1 MEGVVKILDRE
12 MQDMEVLMAEEVV
25 ILVAASP
32 VHIRAVEEVEEVL
45 P

>member
-25 ILVAASP
+25 ILVAVAM